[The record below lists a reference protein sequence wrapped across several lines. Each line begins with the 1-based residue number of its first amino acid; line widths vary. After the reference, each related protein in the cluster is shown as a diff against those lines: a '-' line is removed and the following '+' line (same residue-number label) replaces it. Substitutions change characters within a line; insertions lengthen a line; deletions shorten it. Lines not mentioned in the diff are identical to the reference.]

1 MQKQL
6 DQLIH
11 QMENYLEC
19 WKQFNQFINQ
29 ARNKKFSQEDDAQFL
44 EIKSV
49 IVQELELILASIE
62 VGSPTREESHSLV
75 GNAPSLRFLGD
86 MNEGA
91 LRNLESQ
98 WHKIYIGWHSILG
111 QLKVRQHS
119 EESKSAFNSLFGRKK
134 KSSSGMSATWDPATA

>member
-1 MQKQL
+1 MQQKQL

-19 WKQFNQFINQ
+19 WKQFNQFVNL
-29 ARNKKFSQEDDAQFL
+29 ARAKKFSPEDDTQFL
-44 EIKSV
+44 ETKSV
-49 IVQELELILASIE
+49 IVQELELILASVE
-62 VGSPTREESHSLV
+62 VSSPTREEIHTLV
-75 GNAPSLRFLGD
+75 GNAPSLRFLSE

-111 QLKVRQHS
+111 QLKVRQRS
-119 EESKSAFNSLFGRKK
+119 EASKSAFDS
-134 KSSSGMSATWDPATA
+134 